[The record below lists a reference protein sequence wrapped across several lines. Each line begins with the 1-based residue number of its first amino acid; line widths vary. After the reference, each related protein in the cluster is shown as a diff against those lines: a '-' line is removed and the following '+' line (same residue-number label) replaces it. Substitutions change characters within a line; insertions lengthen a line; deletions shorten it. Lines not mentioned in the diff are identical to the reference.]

1 MQKRVFSA
9 ISDPVFSWWH
19 PEMSPALVLSLLL
32 LTFCTWGILGW
43 LGWTELITLTLYR
56 EDRNNSITHLC
67 MNSMILS
74 LLRSCGSVYFS
85 SPFSKYL
92 RVGKP
97 EILKRSP
104 TALCTVASTA
114 ANVPGLC
121 EEISIPNLKSQQLIN
136 LANLSLLNKAI
147 TWQQWTSITLETIK
161 VRLYKRTHT
170 ACT

>member
-1 MQKRVFSA
+1 
-9 ISDPVFSWWH
+9 
-19 PEMSPALVLSLLL
+19 MSPALVLSLLL
-32 LTFCTWGILGW
+32 LPFCTWGILGW

-114 ANVPGLC
+114 ANTPGLC
-121 EEISIPNLKSQQLIN
+121 KEISTPNLKSQQLIN

-147 TWQQWTSITLETIK
+147 TWQQRTAITLETIK